1 VPTQQVVDASG
12 NTRLYLYS
20 IPDPQAQAEE
30 HAAFRAHVAR
40 DANGG
45 RDNYYPVTGPLTDVN
60 SPARVALRLEM
71 QAELRRVK
79 EGEGQSG

>member
-1 VPTQQVVDASG
+1 VATQQVVEASG
-12 NTRLYLYS
+12 HTRLYLYS
-20 IPDPQAQAEE
+20 IPDAQAQAEE
-30 HAAFRAHVAR
+30 FRAHVAR

-45 RDNYYPVTGPLTDVN
+45 RDNYYPVVGPLTDVN

-79 EGEGQSG
+79 ERTVVDA